1 MQIEKQL
8 SGSSD
13 TVIVA
18 TGTNYADALS
28 ISPFA
33 YATGSPVMLCDPSSG
48 LDTALIIEIR
58 ARGYSKALIVGG
70 TSAIPPAVER
80 QLSNAGVNKITRLS
94 GSTRY
99 DTSANIAEYE
109 LASNEGFS
117 MNGILFATG
126 QNYPDALA
134 AGPVAGK
141 QLAPLLLLDPGA
153 SAACRFLSARGDAVD
168 HAAIV
173 GGTAAIGE
181 RDASTLATTL
191 GIQYV
196 ENAR

>member
-48 LDTALIIEIR
+48 LDTALINEIR

-70 TSAIPPAVER
+70 TSAVPPAVER

-153 SAACRFLSARGDAVD
+153 SAACHFLSAHDNTVD

-173 GGTAAIGE
+173 GGTAAISEHG
-181 RDASTLATTL
+181 ASALATTL

-196 ENAR
+196 ENA

>member
-1 MQIEKQL
+1 
-8 SGSSD
+8 
-13 TVIVA
+13 
-18 TGTNYADALS
+18 
-28 ISPFA
+28 
-33 YATGSPVMLCDPSSG
+33 
-48 LDTALIIEIR
+48 
-58 ARGYSKALIVGG
+58 
-70 TSAIPPAVER
+70 
-80 QLSNAGVNKITRLS
+80 
-94 GSTRY
+94 
-99 DTSANIAEYE
+99 
-109 LASNEGFS
+109 

-173 GGTAAIGE
+173 GGTTAIGE

-191 GIQYV
+191 GIQCV